1 MLVSTEQQAY
11 LQEPV
16 LLCTLYS
23 YKNPGG
29 VGINHRGALVITNL
43 HMQNRTH
50 DIWGFMGTGEQLG
63 IPHFER

>member
-29 VGINHRGALVITNL
+29 VGINHRGRISYHQPAYAKPHARHLGV
-43 HMQNRTH
+43 HGYR
-50 DIWGFMGTGEQLG
+50 GTARHS
-63 IPHFER
+63 PH